1 MELEE
6 YIEYRKIFII
16 KFLNSNLEKIN
27 YGIDENLEN
36 INKYFKKNL
45 NENEIK
51 LLKKFEQEVDKK
63 TFEKFVILG
72 DGFKISWNEY
82 LNTLKEKINFL
93 WENDK
98 EEIIKYLTEDERKNI
113 NVGNLKKKLFELF
126 LINSNELVVDIYNF
140 PINKNKIIYDF
151 DKKIM
156 MKEKEIWKKY

>member
-36 INKYFKKNL
+36 INKYFKKKL

-51 LLKKFEQEVDKK
+51 LLKKFEKEIDEK
-63 TFEKFVILG
+63 TFEKFVILE
-72 DGFKISWNEY
+72 DSFKISWNEY

-156 MKEKEIWKKY
+156 MKEKEI

>member
-1 MELEE
+1 MELKD
-6 YIEYRKIFII
+6 YIEYRKVFII

-36 INKYFKKNL
+36 INKYFKKKL

-51 LLKKFEQEVDKK
+51 LLKKFEKEIDEK
-63 TFEKFVILG
+63 TFEKFVILE

-93 WENDK
+93 WENDN

>member
-1 MELEE
+1 MELKD
-6 YIEYRKIFII
+6 YIEYRKVFII

-36 INKYFKKNL
+36 INKYFKKKL

-51 LLKKFEQEVDKK
+51 LLKKFEKEIDEK
-63 TFEKFVILG
+63 TFEKFVILE

-126 LINSNELVVDIYNF
+126 LINSNELVVYIYNF

-156 MKEKEIWKKY
+156 MKEKEI

>member
-1 MELEE
+1 VIFKMELKD
-6 YIEYRKIFII
+6 YIEYRKVFII

-36 INKYFKKNL
+36 INKYFKKKL

-51 LLKKFEQEVDKK
+51 LLKKFEKEIDEK
-63 TFEKFVILG
+63 TFEKFVILE

-156 MKEKEIWKKY
+156 MKEKEI

>member
-1 MELEE
+1 MELKD
-6 YIEYRKIFII
+6 YIEYRKVFII

-36 INKYFKKNL
+36 INKYFKKKL

-51 LLKKFEQEVDKK
+51 LLKKFEKEIDEK
-63 TFEKFVILG
+63 TFEKFVILE

-156 MKEKEIWKKY
+156 MKEKEI

>member
-1 MELEE
+1 MELKD
-6 YIEYRKIFII
+6 YIEYRKVFII

-36 INKYFKKNL
+36 INKYFKKKL

-51 LLKKFEQEVDKK
+51 LLKKFEKEIDEK
-63 TFEKFVILG
+63 TFEKFVILE

-156 MKEKEIWKKY
+156 MKEKKI

>member
-1 MELEE
+1 MKLEE
-6 YIEYRKIFII
+6 YIEYRKVFII

-36 INKYFKKNL
+36 INIYFKKNF

-51 LLKKFEQEVDKK
+51 LLKKFEQEVDEK
-63 TFEKFVILG
+63 TFIKFVILE
-72 DGFKISWNEY
+72 DGSKISWNEY
-82 LNTLKEKINFL
+82 LNILKEKINFL
-93 WENDK
+93 WENDS
-98 EEIIKYLTEDERKNI
+98 EEIIKYLTEEERKHM

-156 MKEKEIWKKY
+156 MKEKEI

>member
-1 MELEE
+1 MELKD
-6 YIEYRKIFII
+6 YIEYRKVFII

-36 INKYFKKNL
+36 INKYFKKIL

-156 MKEKEIWKKY
+156 MKEKEI

>member
-1 MELEE
+1 MELKD
-6 YIEYRKIFII
+6 YIEYRKVFII

-36 INKYFKKNL
+36 INKYFKKKL

-51 LLKKFEQEVDKK
+51 LLKKFEKEIDEK
-63 TFEKFVILG
+63 TFEKFVILE

-93 WENDK
+93 WENDN

-156 MKEKEIWKKY
+156 MKEKEI

>member
-16 KFLNSNLEKIN
+16 KFLNGNLEKIN

-36 INKYFKKNL
+36 INKYFKKKL

-51 LLKKFEQEVDKK
+51 LLKKFEKEIDEK
-63 TFEKFVILG
+63 TFEKFVILE

-156 MKEKEIWKKY
+156 MKEKEI

>member
-1 MELEE
+1 MELKD
-6 YIEYRKIFII
+6 YIEYRKVFII

-36 INKYFKKNL
+36 INKYFKKKL

-51 LLKKFEQEVDKK
+51 LLKKFEKEIDEK
-63 TFEKFVILG
+63 TFEKFVILE

-93 WENDK
+93 RENDK

-156 MKEKEIWKKY
+156 MKEKEI

>member
-1 MELEE
+1 MKLEE
-6 YIEYRKIFII
+6 YIEYRKVFII

-36 INKYFKKNL
+36 INKYFKKKL

-51 LLKKFEQEVDKK
+51 LLKKFEKEIDEK
-63 TFEKFVILG
+63 TFEKFVILE

-140 PINKNKIIYDF
+140 QINKNKIIYDF

-156 MKEKEIWKKY
+156 MKEKEI

>member
-6 YIEYRKIFII
+6 YIEYRKVFII

-36 INKYFKKNL
+36 INKYFKKKL

-51 LLKKFEQEVDKK
+51 LLKKFEKEIDEK
-63 TFEKFVILG
+63 TFEKFVILE
-72 DGFKISWNEY
+72 DGFKISWNKY

-156 MKEKEIWKKY
+156 MKEKEI

>member
-1 MELEE
+1 MELKD
-6 YIEYRKIFII
+6 YIEYRKVFII

-36 INKYFKKNL
+36 INKYFKKKL

-51 LLKKFEQEVDKK
+51 LLKKFEKEIDEK
-63 TFEKFVILG
+63 TFEKFVILE

-98 EEIIKYLTEDERKNI
+98 EEIMKYLTEDERKNI
-113 NVGNLKKKLFELF
+113 NVRNLKKKLFELF

-156 MKEKEIWKKY
+156 MKEKEI

>member
-1 MELEE
+1 MELKD
-6 YIEYRKIFII
+6 YIEYRKVFII

-36 INKYFKKNL
+36 INKYFKKKL

-51 LLKKFEQEVDKK
+51 LLKKFEKEIDEK
-63 TFEKFVILG
+63 TFEKFVILE

-126 LINSNELVVDIYNF
+126 LINSNKLVVDIYNF

>member
-156 MKEKEIWKKY
+156 MKEKEI

>member
-1 MELEE
+1 MELKD
-6 YIEYRKIFII
+6 YIEYRKVFII

-36 INKYFKKNL
+36 INKYFKKKL

-51 LLKKFEQEVDKK
+51 LLKKFEKEIDEK
-63 TFEKFVILG
+63 TFEKFVILE

-93 WENDK
+93 WENDN

-113 NVGNLKKKLFELF
+113 NVGNLKE
-126 LINSNELVVDIYNF
+126 
-140 PINKNKIIYDF
+140 KII
-151 DKKIM
+151 
-156 MKEKEIWKKY
+156 

>member
-1 MELEE
+1 MELKD
-6 YIEYRKIFII
+6 YIEYRKVFII

-36 INKYFKKNL
+36 INKYFKKKL

-51 LLKKFEQEVDKK
+51 LLKKFEKEIDEK
-63 TFEKFVILG
+63 TFEKFVILE

-98 EEIIKYLTEDERKNI
+98 EEIMKYLTEDERKNI
-113 NVGNLKKKLFELF
+113 NVRNLKKKLFELF

-156 MKEKEIWKKY
+156 MKEKKI

>member
-1 MELEE
+1 MELKD
-6 YIEYRKIFII
+6 YIEYRKVFII

-36 INKYFKKNL
+36 INKYFKKKL

-51 LLKKFEQEVDKK
+51 LLKKFEKEIDEK
-63 TFEKFVILG
+63 TFEKFVILE

-93 WENDK
+93 WENDS

-156 MKEKEIWKKY
+156 MKEKEI

>member
-1 MELEE
+1 MKLEE
-6 YIEYRKIFII
+6 YIEYRKVFII

-36 INKYFKKNL
+36 INKYFKKKL

-51 LLKKFEQEVDKK
+51 LLKKFEQEVDEK
-63 TFEKFVILG
+63 TFEKFVILK

-82 LNTLKEKINFL
+82 LNILKEKINFL

-156 MKEKEIWKKY
+156 MKEKEI

>member
-1 MELEE
+1 MELKD
-6 YIEYRKIFII
+6 YIEYRKVFII

-36 INKYFKKNL
+36 INKYFKKKL

-51 LLKKFEQEVDKK
+51 LLKKFEKEIDEK
-63 TFEKFVILG
+63 TFEKFVILE

-151 DKKIM
+151 DKKII
-156 MKEKEIWKKY
+156 MKEKEI

>member
-16 KFLNSNLEKIN
+16 KFLNGNLEKIN

-36 INKYFKKNL
+36 INKYFKKKL
-45 NENEIK
+45 NKNEIK
-51 LLKKFEQEVDKK
+51 LLKKFEKEIDEK
-63 TFEKFVILG
+63 TFEKFVILE

-98 EEIIKYLTEDERKNI
+98 EEIIKYLTEEERKHM

-156 MKEKEIWKKY
+156 MKEKEI

>member
-6 YIEYRKIFII
+6 YIEYRKVFII

-36 INKYFKKNL
+36 INKYFKKKL

-51 LLKKFEQEVDKK
+51 LLKKFEKEIDEK
-63 TFEKFVILG
+63 TFEKFVILE
-72 DGFKISWNEY
+72 DGFKISWNKY

>member
-1 MELEE
+1 MKLEE
-6 YIEYRKIFII
+6 YIEYRKVFII

-156 MKEKEIWKKY
+156 MKEKEI

>member
-1 MELEE
+1 MELKD
-6 YIEYRKIFII
+6 YIEYRKVFII

-36 INKYFKKNL
+36 INKYFKKKL

-51 LLKKFEQEVDKK
+51 LLKKFEKEIDEK
-63 TFEKFVILG
+63 TFEKFVILE

-126 LINSNELVVDIYNF
+126 LINSNELVVDIYNLSL
-140 PINKNKIIYDF
+140 IHI
-151 DKKIM
+151 
-156 MKEKEIWKKY
+156 

>member
-1 MELEE
+1 MELKD
-6 YIEYRKIFII
+6 YIEYRKVFII

-36 INKYFKKNL
+36 INKYFKKKL

-51 LLKKFEQEVDKK
+51 LLKKFEQEVDEK
-63 TFEKFVILG
+63 TFIKFVILE
-72 DGFKISWNEY
+72 DGSKISWNEY
-82 LNTLKEKINFL
+82 LNILKEKINFL
-93 WENDK
+93 WENDS
-98 EEIIKYLTEDERKNI
+98 EEIIKYLTEEERKHM

-156 MKEKEIWKKY
+156 MKEKEI

>member
-1 MELEE
+1 MELKD
-6 YIEYRKIFII
+6 YIEYRKVFII

-36 INKYFKKNL
+36 INKYFKKKL

-51 LLKKFEQEVDKK
+51 LLKKFEKEIDEK
-63 TFEKFVILG
+63 TFEKFVILE

-140 PINKNKIIYDF
+140 QINKNKIIYDF

-156 MKEKEIWKKY
+156 MKEKEI

>member
-1 MELEE
+1 MELKD
-6 YIEYRKIFII
+6 YIEYRKVFII

-51 LLKKFEQEVDKK
+51 LLKKFEKEIDEK
-63 TFEKFVILG
+63 TFEKFVILE

-156 MKEKEIWKKY
+156 MKEKEI

>member
-156 MKEKEIWKKY
+156 MKEKEILKKY

>member
-36 INKYFKKNL
+36 INKYFKKKL

-51 LLKKFEQEVDKK
+51 LLKKFEKEIDEK
-63 TFEKFVILG
+63 TFEKFVILE

-156 MKEKEIWKKY
+156 MKEKEI